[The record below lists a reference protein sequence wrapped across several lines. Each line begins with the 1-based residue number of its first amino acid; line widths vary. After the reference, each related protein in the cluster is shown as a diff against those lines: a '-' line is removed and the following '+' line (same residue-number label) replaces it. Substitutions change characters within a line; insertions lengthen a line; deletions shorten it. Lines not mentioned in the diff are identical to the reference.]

1 MTLYF
6 TSLNAASPPYTGG
19 NPWVLENLN
28 EATVLFGKN
37 GSGKSLLLR
46 NLKTNDKN
54 SFHYASPERE
64 GEITHNPGIMQEELN
79 VASRG
84 KRRQA
89 NRSPSYREEAISRIP
104 ALLQKIGNIHGRG
117 QKSLVNLKDIES
129 LVNVLLPDFQ
139 FKITGAEPP
148 YELIRAQSNDKVTS
162 VNKLSSG
169 ETETLTLALDL
180 LTMCAIWN
188 LDNQEKKVLLID
200 EPDLHLHPDLQQHL
214 GAFLI
219 QLLDKYNVQII
230 VATHS
235 TTLLSTLGYHG
246 REKTSV
252 IYLNNSVQKQ
262 NAIKFNDTLQELSAC
277 LGGHALMGPLFGAPL
292 LLVEGDDD
300 YKVWSHVPRY
310 HKVKLAVIPC
320 GGGDK
325 VRRYQKTLE
334 KIFACLLNDC
344 TSPVGYALLDGDK
357 TLPQE
362 NEHNPQKNIKFINLA
377 CHESENLY
385 LSDEVLQELGTTW
398 EAAKQ
403 NIKNLSS
410 RFGQK
415 QTKLEQCDSWDRKT
429 CDVKDV
435 ILQLVEILD
444 HKRVPWQLR
453 VAKTIGSKKPTGQ
466 VASFLG
472 ENVLTALWR
481 EGTT

>member
-1 MTLYF
+1 MTPYF
-6 TSLNAASPPYTGG
+6 TSLNVAAPPYTGG
-19 NPWVLENLN
+19 KPWVLENLN
-28 EATVLFGKN
+28 EATILFGKN

-46 NLKTNDKN
+46 TLRASDKN
-54 SFHYASPERE
+54 TFHYASPERE
-64 GEITHNPGIMQEELN
+64 GEISYDPGIAQEELN
-79 VASRG
+79 VDRRG
-84 KRRQA
+84 RLRQA
-89 NRSPSYREEAISRIP
+89 NRATRYRQEAISRIP

-117 QKSLVNLKDIES
+117 QKSLVNLKDIERLLS
-129 LVNVLLPDFQ
+129 TLLPDFQ
-139 FKITGAEPP
+139 FKITGADPP
-148 YELIRAQSNDKVTS
+148 FELIRTQSNEKITS
-162 VNKLSSG
+162 VNSLSSG
-169 ETETLTLALDL
+169 ETEILTLALDL
-180 LTMCAIWN
+180 LTICAIWN
-188 LDNQEKKVLLID
+188 LDKQEKKVLLID

-214 GAFLI
+214 GNFLI
-219 QLLDKYNVQII
+219 QLLDKYSVQII
-230 VATHS
+230 VASHS
-235 TTLLSTLGYHG
+235 TTFLSALGYYG
-246 REKTSV
+246 GERTSV
-252 IYLNNSVQKQ
+252 IYLNNSVPKQ

-385 LSDEVLQELGTTW
+385 LSDEVLQELGTNW

-403 NIKNLSS
+403 KIKSLSD

-415 QTKLEQCDSWDRKT
+415 QTKLEQCDSWDRRT

-435 ILQLVEILD
+435 VLQLVEILD
-444 HKRVPWQLR
+444 SKRVPWQLR
-453 VAKTIGSKKPTGQ
+453 VAKTIGSEKPTGQ
-466 VASFLG
+466 VARFLG

-481 EGTT
+481 